1 MDYGSAISKIV
12 PGTFVPDLGAAIKL
26 DERPNVGPI
35 PGGGAGIAPDGAA
48 GVTGIGPST
57 GSGQA
62 EGTSFRDTVKSM
74 LADVN
79 DKINVSDQAQRDLA
93 TGKTN
98 DLQKVVT
105 SVEEANLAL
114 NFTMSMRTK
123 LLEAYQEIARMQI

>member
-1 MDYGSAISKIV
+1 MDYGSAISKVI
-12 PGTFVPDLGAAIKL
+12 PGTFVPDLGAAVKL

-35 PGGGAGIAPDGAA
+35 PGTSPDGLA
-48 GVTGIGPST
+48 GVTGIAP
-57 GSGQA
+57 A
-62 EGTSFRDTVKSM
+62 DATSFRDTVKSM

-93 TGKTN
+93 SGKTN

-114 NFTMSMRTK
+114 NFTMSMRSK

>member
-1 MDYGSAISKIV
+1 MDYGSAISKVI
-12 PGTFVPDLGAAIKL
+12 PGTFVPDMGAAIKL

-35 PGGGAGIAPDGAA
+35 PDGAA
-48 GVTGIGPST
+48 GVAP
-57 GSGQA
+57 A

-93 TGKTN
+93 SGKTN